1 VRGGCWATV
10 AVMAAA
16 LAATTVPAGAATPM
30 SDVIV
35 TLRDTTPDGSGGAR
49 GVEQDLRRSA
59 SAGQRTVL
67 RLLHRRRAEGR
78 VRVVQRFWVFD
89 GLRVVADPGVARELR
104 ALSGVASVE
113 PNRVVRAPSPAAR
126 ARRAQAA
133 PVSTAAATIGAAAL
147 WDRGVT
153 GKGVVIASL
162 DSGVDASHP
171 ALSASFR
178 GRPHD
183 WYDPSGE
190 HLRHPVDTSGHGT
203 ATLGVMVGSGAAATP
218 QGVAPGAYWI
228 AAKVF
233 DDHGRSTTARIHA
246 ALQWALDPDGNPR
259 TPDAPQVVN
268 ASWDIAGSGCDLT
281 FEQDLRHLRQAGV
294 LPVFAAGND
303 EHDAS
308 PANNPSAFAVG
319 AVDDAGRLAA
329 GSGRG
334 PSACG
339 EPVYPQVVAPGV
351 NITTTDLFGLSATQS
366 GTSVA
371 APYVSG
377 ALALLLSRFPGISA
391 ERQAAAIES
400 GAEDLGAAGP
410 DRLFGHGRLDV
421 GAALAWLEH
430 APDVSLVPARWA
442 IGAAPGGAA
451 ATWITVQPVHGFTGT
466 LALSASVRLPG
477 ARASFP
483 TATAT
488 IRGPGVRVRLAL
500 RVPRGARPG
509 TYPLTLRA
517 RSGARTRSLATAL
530 VVRDPLSS
538 RPGPSGR
545 RR

>member
-1 VRGGCWATV
+1 MRAGCWAT
-10 AVMAAA
+10 AALTAAA
-16 LAATTVPAGAATPM
+16 LAATTVPAGAATPL

-35 TLRDTTPDGSGGAR
+35 TLRDVAPAAGA
-49 GVEQDLRRSA
+49 GVPGLERDLRASASTGQRSA
-59 SAGQRTVL
+59 L
-67 RLLHRRRAEGR
+67 RLLSRRRAEGR
-78 VRVVQRFWVFD
+78 VRLVQRFWVFD
-89 GLRVVADPGVARELR
+89 GLRVVAEPGVARELR
-104 ALSGVASVE
+104 ALPGVASVE
-113 PNRVVRAPSPAAR
+113 PNRVVRTPATAR
-126 ARRAQAA
+126 PAQTA

-171 ALSASFR
+171 ALAAAFR

-190 HLRHPVDTSGHGT
+190 HLRRPVDASGHGT

-218 QGVAPGAYWI
+218 RGVAPGARWI

-246 ALQWALDPDGNPR
+246 ALQWALDPDGDPR

-268 ASWDIAGSGCDLT
+268 ASWDIAGSGCDLA

-303 EHDAS
+303 EHDVS

-339 EPVYPQVVAPGV
+339 GPVYPHVVAPGV
-351 NITTTDLFGLSATQS
+351 NVTTTDLFGLSAIQS

-400 GAEDLGAAGP
+400 GADDLGASGP
-410 DRLFGHGRLDV
+410 DRFFGHGRLDV
-421 GAALAWLEH
+421 GAALTWLEH
-430 APDVSLVPARWA
+430 APDITLVPSTWA
-442 IGAAPGGAA
+442 IGGAPGGAA
-451 ATWITVQPVHGFTGT
+451 ATRITVQAVHGFTGRVT
-466 LALSASVRLPG
+466 LSASAGLRGV
-477 ARASFP
+477 RASFRA
-483 TATAT
+483 ATAT
-488 IRGPGVRVRLAL
+488 IRGARTPARLAL
-500 RVPRGARPG
+500 HIPRGAPPG

-517 RSGARTRSLATAL
+517 RSGARTRSVTTAL
-530 VVRDPLSS
+530 VVSS

>member
-1 VRGGCWATV
+1 MRGGRWATA

-16 LAATTVPAGAATPM
+16 LAATAVPAGAAMPM

-35 TLRDTTPDGSGGAR
+35 TLRDAAPPGGGATGLER
-49 GVEQDLRRSA
+49 GMRRSA
-59 SAGQRTVL
+59 SAGQRAAL
-67 RLLHRRRAEGR
+67 RLLRRRRAEGR
-78 VRVVQRFWVFD
+78 VRVVERFWVFD
-89 GLRVVADPGVARELR
+89 GLHVVADPGVVRELR
-104 ALSGVASVE
+104 ALRDVASVA
-113 PNRVVRAPSPAAR
+113 PNRVVRAPATPPR
-126 ARRAQAA
+126 ARPAQAA
-133 PVSTAAATIGAAAL
+133 PASTAAATIGAAAL

-153 GKGVVIASL
+153 GRGVVIASL

-171 ALSASFR
+171 ALAASFR
-178 GRPHD
+178 GGPHD

-190 HLRHPVDTSGHGT
+190 HLRHPVDASGHGT
-203 ATLGVMVGSGAAATP
+203 ATLGVMVGSGAGATP
-218 QGVAPGAYWI
+218 QGVAPGARWI

-233 DDHGRSTTARIHA
+233 DDRGRSTTARIHA

-259 TPDAPQVVN
+259 THDAPQVVN
-268 ASWDIAGSGCDLT
+268 ASWDIAGSGCDLA

-319 AVDDAGRLAA
+319 AVDDAGALAA

-351 NITTTDLFGLSATQS
+351 NITTTDLFGLSQAQS

-400 GAEDLGAAGP
+400 GAQDLGAAGP

-442 IGAAPGGAA
+442 VGAAPGGET
-451 ATWITVQPVHGFTGT
+451 ATRITVQPVHGFTGT
-466 LALSASVRLPG
+466 VALSASVRLRGVTPSLD
-477 ARASFP
+477 AP
-483 TATAT
+483 TVT
-488 IRGPGVRVRLAL
+488 IRGARRRVRLTL
-500 RVPRGARPG
+500 RVPRGALPG

-517 RSGARTRSLATAL
+517 RYGARTRSLTTAL
-530 VVRDPLSS
+530 VVREQPA
-538 RPGPSGR
+538 GA
-545 RR
+545 